1 LVSDNCGT
9 AAASC
14 TDGTAVEVGEE
25 GTADRVA
32 LPFKAGSAD
41 SEVGLLAKLPPRAEK
56 QYLLLSELGQK
67 RVIN

>member
-1 LVSDNCGT
+1 
-9 AAASC
+9 
-14 TDGTAVEVGEE
+14 VGEE